1 MFTEI
6 AHSNSSEVVSRQ
18 PDFMTRPEAAIHRG
32 HHLKMKPS
40 DISIDLP
47 QRQEAIALS

>member
-1 MFTEI
+1 MFAEI
-6 AHSNSSEVVSRQ
+6 THSNSSEVVSRQ
-18 PDFMTRPEAAIHRG
+18 PDFMTRPEDTIHRG

-40 DISIDLP
+40 DIATDLP